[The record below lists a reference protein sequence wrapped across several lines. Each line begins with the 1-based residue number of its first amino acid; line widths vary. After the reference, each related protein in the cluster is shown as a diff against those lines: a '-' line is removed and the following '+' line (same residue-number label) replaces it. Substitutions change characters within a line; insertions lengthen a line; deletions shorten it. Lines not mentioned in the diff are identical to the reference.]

1 MFVTKMSFPFLF
13 FLGEDIIQALY
24 GLFGETLEPVNTE
37 RVKPSLE
44 TVPYLDVG
52 GVEPEGGGRH
62 PL

>member
-1 MFVTKMSFPFLF
+1 MGQVGPTC
-13 FLGEDIIQALY
+13 I
-24 GLFGETLEPVNTE
+24 
-37 RVKPSLE
+37 RVKSSLE